1 MATTVP
7 TGPAAGTP
15 EGRADDAGLAERL
28 TRVWETAPGF
38 VGALASVDHKAIGKR
53 YLVTAFVFL
62 LVGGIEAGA
71 MRAQLSRSN
80 LHLLSPQLYNALF
93 TMHGVTM
100 IFLYASPILSG
111 FSNFLWPLMLGARD
125 MAFPRLNAL
134 SFWVFLFSGLFLY
147 SSFLVGQVPDA
158 GWFNYVPIAAKPYNP
173 GLNIDF
179 YAIGLTF
186 LSVSTTVGAANFI
199 VTFFKTRAPGMSVN
213 RVPIIVWGTLAT
225 SFSVLFAVPALTAAC
240 VMLFL
245 DRRVGTH
252 FFDANQGGHP
262 LLWQHLFWV
271 FGHPWVYVVVLP
283 AIGMMSDMV
292 STFARRPL
300 VGYTLVALST
310 VATAL
315 LGFGVWVHHMF
326 ATGVPPVALS
336 FFSAGSLVIT
346 IPSAIGVFAWIAT
359 IWFGRPVFPT
369 PMLFLVGFVVLF
381 VLGGVSGVM
390 TAIVPFDWQLTDTY
404 FVVAHLHYVLV
415 GINVFPVIG
424 ALTYWWPKF
433 TGRLLDERLGR
444 WTFWTMFVGFNLGFF
459 PMHVAGL
466 LGMPRRIYTYDGSL
480 GWDAVNMVTTVGSAV
495 FGVGV
500 LLFLVNVARTMGGA
514 GERAGPNPWD
524 APTLEWAVASP
535 PPPYNFAVIP
545 EVGSR
550 YPLWEGRPEFAEDE
564 GDELQR
570 RTSVVDHGPTLEDG
584 REALGTTPLDGDP
597 QQVLRMPGDSLWPF
611 LLALSMTGLCYAL
624 LASAWAWAAVAA
636 GLVFVTVVGWLWPTD
651 VTARW
656 VEGRAR

>member
-7 TGPAAGTP
+7 TGPAAGIP
-15 EGRADDAGLAERL
+15 EGHADDAGLAERL

-80 LHLLSPQLYNALF
+80 LHLLSPEMYNALF

-315 LGFGVWVHHMF
+315 LGFGVWGHHMF

-415 GINVFPVIG
+415 GGAVFTIFAG
-424 ALTYWWPKF
+424 LYYWFPKMS
-433 TGRLLDERLGR
+433 GRMLDERLGR
-444 WTFWTMFVGFNLGFF
+444 LSFWLMLIGVHVTFFVQ
-459 PMHVAGL
+459 HAIGL
-466 LGMPRRIYTYDGSL
+466 EGMPRRIYEYSDTGQLHLLNLIS
-480 GWDAVNMVTTVGSAV
+480 TVGSFILAA
-495 FGVGV
+495 GVGV
-500 LLFLVNVARTMGGA
+500 TLINVLLNYKNGKV
-514 GERAGPNPWD
+514 AGPDPWK
-524 APTLEWAVASP
+524 ANTLEWFTSSP
-535 PPPYNFAVIP
+535 PPVNNFDSVPRIRSVEP
-545 EVGSR
+545 MKDIRREVARQTEATEAAMPTAGSGAATR
-550 YPLWEGRPEFAEDE
+550 AE
-564 GDELQR
+564 
-570 RTSVVDHGPTLEDG
+570 
-584 REALGTTPLDGDP
+584 
-597 QQVLRMPGDSLWPF
+597 
-611 LLALSMTGLCYAL
+611 
-624 LASAWAWAAVAA
+624 
-636 GLVFVTVVGWLWPTD
+636 
-651 VTARW
+651 AR
-656 VEGRAR
+656 GH